1 MNLETKCKKHW
12 GKIGINNLENLQKHI
27 KAIFQKHDHQK
38 KVLTD
43 IYKLVFPDW
52 DQIKMIEGYPEAG
65 FELWKYIWNLFI
77 EFDRKHHPNCFKGG
91 AWMNTGFSANKDLSL
106 WAISFSNCEVTM
118 N

>member
-12 GKIGINNLENLQKHI
+12 QRIGIDSLESLQKHI
-27 KAIFQKHDHQK
+27 EAIFQKHDHQK

-65 FELWKYIWNLFI
+65 RELCIFI
-77 EFDRKHHPNCFKGG
+77 SKQFIKFDQNHHPDCMPGG
-91 AWMNTGFSANKDLSL
+91 AWMNTGFSVKSNLGPGEISL
-106 WAISFSNCEVTM
+106 KNCRVIM
-118 N
+118 D